1 MYFIIAYDITSPKRL
16 VKVLKLMRQYL
27 FWVQKSVFEGEL
39 TEKKYI
45 ELKKKVKIIIHKEK
59 DSVIFYRIR
68 NIKVIERNIVGII
81 KNENIYFF

>member
-1 MYFIIAYDITSPKRL
+1 
-16 VKVLKLMRQYL
+16 MRQYL

-45 ELKKKVKIIIHKEK
+45 ELKKKVKSIINKEE

-68 NIKVIERNIVGII
+68 NIKVIERETAGVV

>member
-1 MYFIIAYDITSPKRL
+1 MYFIITYDITAPKRL
-16 VKVLKLMRQYL
+16 VKILKLMRQYL

-45 ELKKKVKIIIHKEK
+45 ELKKKVKSIINKEE

-68 NIKVIERNIVGII
+68 NIKVIERETAGVV